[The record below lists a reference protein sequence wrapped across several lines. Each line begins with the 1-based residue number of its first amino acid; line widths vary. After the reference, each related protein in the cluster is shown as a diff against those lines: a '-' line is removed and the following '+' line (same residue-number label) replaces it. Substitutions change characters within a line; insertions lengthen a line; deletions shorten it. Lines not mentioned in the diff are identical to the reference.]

1 MRKAIISSL
10 YAVIFIVG
18 VTPFLAQDLTSKLGE
33 PILPKEK
40 DWSIGIDATRLIKDA
55 NFTFLNT
62 SQAVTGKYFK
72 SATTAYRAAVRLGF
86 NSWTSKNMVVDR
98 VAATSSVV
106 AYPAAVVMKE
116 NSWRRSSTAIG
127 LSFGIEKRR
136 GLTRLQGI
144 YGVEGGVYVSTT
156 RDRFSYGNKLDA
168 SSIPQVIVDST
179 DAMSSVYF
187 GAANNVVANAPIQGV
202 IGRARITERK
212 NGMTLSL
219 GARLFIGAEYFVLP
233 KLSLGGEF
241 GWGLGVSFT
250 GRSETT
256 YESIG
261 QSNIQGS
268 TQPSAKQTTVDGST
282 NTYVGLDTD
291 NANMFG
297 GVSASLRVNL
307 YF

>member
-1 MRKAIISSL
+1 MRIRL
-10 YAVIFIVG
+10 FITLCLLSITLV
-18 VTPFLAQDLTSKLGE
+18 AQDLTSKMGE

-55 NFTFLNT
+55 NFGFLNT
-62 SQAVTGKYFK
+62 SQAITGKYFK
-72 SATTAYRAAVRLGF
+72 TATTAYRAAVRLGL
-86 NSWTSKNMVVDR
+86 NSWNSKSMVVDR

-106 AYPAAVVMKE
+106 AYPAAVTMKE
-116 NSWRRSSTAIG
+116 NSWKRTSTAVG

-144 YGVEGGVYVSTT
+144 YGVEGGVYISSIK
-156 RDRFSYGNKLDA
+156 DKFSYGNKLDA
-168 SSIPQVIVDST
+168 SAIPQVVVDSS
-179 DAMSSVYF
+179 DAMSSVFF
-187 GAANNVVANAPIQGV
+187 GSANNVVAGAPIQGV
-202 IGRARITERK
+202 IGNARITERK
-212 NGMTLSL
+212 NGMSLSL
-219 GARLFIGAEYFVLP
+219 GARLFIGAEFFVLP

-261 QSNIQGS
+261 QSNVQGS
-268 TQPSAKQTTVDGST
+268 TQPAAKQTTVDGAT
-282 NTYVGLDTD
+282 NTHFGLDTD
-291 NANMFG
+291 NSNMFG
-297 GVSASLRVNL
+297 GVSASLRLNL